1 MKVIIVGAHGEAKE
15 LINRV
20 SSGWSIS
27 VIDLDQEKLRNF
39 TTNRQIDKIQGDATS
54 SLVLKKAGLDEATAI
69 VTLTLS
75 DEVNLEILKIAKQND
90 ILRLSS
96 IINDSSN
103 IDKFK
108 ELDVELVEPDIL
120 LARRFEHILEP
131 RRVVSQAFAGGRAEA
146 LEIEISSDS
155 PVRGKKLREIGSDYY
170 IVGALLRK
178 GKVIIPHG
186 DTEIE
191 TGDLV
196 TIVLQSGAFSN
207 VINLFSGSES
217 RFPLEF
223 GKDIVVV
230 LDNEKNLKYL
240 SESEFFIRNTK
251 ATSLKL
257 ITKEDLFDNNLEST
271 EETLKAVLKDQEFD
285 ITYKNKISNKD
296 LENYKGITVVERKE
310 NDKGKSYGEGW
321 HTDSS
326 YLEKTPKYTCLMGK
340 IVKKDQ
346 GQTLFASQLASY
358 EALDQETKDKI
369 QNLVG
374 IFSSAG
380 PISVTRLER
389 EAERGTGK
397 SKDFVA
403 EHQIVKKVGTRKT
416 LYLSPGH
423 TIAIKNLPEKESK
436 DLLKYLFN
444 HQTKKEF
451 QNSFFWEKNTIVIW
465 DNHSVIHSATPFQG
479 RRMMHR
485 IILDA

>member
-75 DEVNLEILKIAKQND
+75 DEVNLEILKIAKQNN

-96 IINDSSN
+96 IINDSSH

-230 LDNEKNLKYL
+230 LDNEKNLKNL

-296 LENYKGITVVERKE
+296 LENFINENSIGTIFYPVEDSISKSKIKSLISIANKSKIPVLFSRSTYPYKTIGLLINDNFDENSSNAIAFDLSSTMSAKLVGVIINQPTFLQSDGEQKVSDTVQKLQDLALSHEVQLDFE
-310 NDKGKSYGEGW
+310 NFEGNEAKIF
-321 HTDSS
+321 TNQTSS
-326 YLEKTPKYTCLMGK
+326 YDLSIIGSNS
-340 IVKKDQ
+340 
-346 GQTLFASQLASY
+346 SQSWQDRKVI
-358 EALDQETKDKI
+358 EFVST
-369 QNLVG
+369 NSN
-374 IFSSAG
+374 SS
-380 PISVTRLER
+380 V
-389 EAERGTGK
+389 
-397 SKDFVA
+397 
-403 EHQIVKKVGTRKT
+403 
-416 LYLSPGH
+416 LYIP
-423 TIAIKNLPEKESK
+423 
-436 DLLKYLFN
+436 
-444 HQTKKEF
+444 
-451 QNSFFWEKNTIVIW
+451 
-465 DNHSVIHSATPFQG
+465 
-479 RRMMHR
+479 R
-485 IILDA
+485 

>member
-108 ELDVELVEPDIL
+108 ELDVELVEPNIL

-230 LDNEKNLKYL
+230 LDNEKNLKNL

-296 LENYKGITVVERKE
+296 LENFINENSIGTIFYPVEDSISKSKIKSLISIANKSKIPVLFSRSTYPYKTIGLLINDNFDENSSNAIAFDLSSTMSAKLVGVIINQPTFLQSDGEQKVSDTVQKLQDLALSHEVQLDFE
-310 NDKGKSYGEGW
+310 NFEGNEAKIF
-321 HTDSS
+321 TDQTSS
-326 YLEKTPKYTCLMGK
+326 YDLSIIGSNS
-340 IVKKDQ
+340 
-346 GQTLFASQLASY
+346 SQSWQDRKVI
-358 EALDQETKDKI
+358 EFVST
-369 QNLVG
+369 NSN
-374 IFSSAG
+374 SS
-380 PISVTRLER
+380 V
-389 EAERGTGK
+389 
-397 SKDFVA
+397 
-403 EHQIVKKVGTRKT
+403 
-416 LYLSPGH
+416 LYIP
-423 TIAIKNLPEKESK
+423 
-436 DLLKYLFN
+436 
-444 HQTKKEF
+444 
-451 QNSFFWEKNTIVIW
+451 
-465 DNHSVIHSATPFQG
+465 
-479 RRMMHR
+479 R
-485 IILDA
+485 

>member
-69 VTLTLS
+69 ITLTLS
-75 DEVNLEILKIAKQND
+75 DEVNLEILKIAKQNN

-96 IINDSSN
+96 IINDSSH

-230 LDNEKNLKYL
+230 LDNEKNLKNL

-296 LENYKGITVVERKE
+296 LENFINENSIGTIFYPVEDSISKSKIKSLISIANKSKIPVLFSRSTYPYKTIGLLINDNFDENSSNAIAFDLSSTMSAKLVGVIINQPTFLQSDGEQKVSDTVQKLQDLALSHEVQLDFE
-310 NDKGKSYGEGW
+310 NFEGNEAKIF
-321 HTDSS
+321 TDQTSS
-326 YLEKTPKYTCLMGK
+326 YDLSIIGSNS
-340 IVKKDQ
+340 
-346 GQTLFASQLASY
+346 SQSWQDRKVI
-358 EALDQETKDKI
+358 EFVST
-369 QNLVG
+369 NSN
-374 IFSSAG
+374 SS
-380 PISVTRLER
+380 V
-389 EAERGTGK
+389 
-397 SKDFVA
+397 
-403 EHQIVKKVGTRKT
+403 
-416 LYLSPGH
+416 LYIP
-423 TIAIKNLPEKESK
+423 
-436 DLLKYLFN
+436 
-444 HQTKKEF
+444 
-451 QNSFFWEKNTIVIW
+451 
-465 DNHSVIHSATPFQG
+465 
-479 RRMMHR
+479 R
-485 IILDA
+485 

>member
-103 IDKFK
+103 VDKFK
-108 ELDVELVEPDIL
+108 ELDIELVEPDIL

-230 LDNEKNLKYL
+230 LDNEKNLKNL

-296 LENYKGITVVERKE
+296 LENFINENSIGTIFYPVEDSISKSKIKSLISIANKSKIPVLFSRSTYPYKTIGLLINDNFDENSSNSIAFDLSATMSAKLAGVIINQPTFLQSDGEQKVSDTVQKLQDLALSHEVQLDFE
-310 NDKGKSYGEGW
+310 NFEGNEAKIF
-321 HTDSS
+321 TDQTSS
-326 YLEKTPKYTCLMGK
+326 YDLSIIGSNS
-340 IVKKDQ
+340 
-346 GQTLFASQLASY
+346 SQSWQDRKVI
-358 EALDQETKDKI
+358 EFVST
-369 QNLVG
+369 NSN
-374 IFSSAG
+374 SS
-380 PISVTRLER
+380 V
-389 EAERGTGK
+389 
-397 SKDFVA
+397 
-403 EHQIVKKVGTRKT
+403 
-416 LYLSPGH
+416 LYIP
-423 TIAIKNLPEKESK
+423 
-436 DLLKYLFN
+436 
-444 HQTKKEF
+444 
-451 QNSFFWEKNTIVIW
+451 
-465 DNHSVIHSATPFQG
+465 
-479 RRMMHR
+479 R
-485 IILDA
+485 

>member
-75 DEVNLEILKIAKQND
+75 DEVNLEILKIAKQNN

-96 IINDSSN
+96 IINDSSH

-230 LDNEKNLKYL
+230 LDNEKNLKNL

-296 LENYKGITVVERKE
+296 LENFINENSIGTIFYPVEDSISKSKIKSLISIANKSKIPVLFSRSTYPYKTIGLLINDNFDENSSNAIAFDLSSTMSAKLVGVIINQPTFLQSDGEQKVSDTVQKLQDIALSHEVQLDFE
-310 NDKGKSYGEGW
+310 NFEGNEAKIF
-321 HTDSS
+321 TDQTSS
-326 YLEKTPKYTCLMGK
+326 YDLSIIGSNS
-340 IVKKDQ
+340 
-346 GQTLFASQLASY
+346 SQSWQDRKVI
-358 EALDQETKDKI
+358 EFVST
-369 QNLVG
+369 NSN
-374 IFSSAG
+374 SS
-380 PISVTRLER
+380 V
-389 EAERGTGK
+389 
-397 SKDFVA
+397 
-403 EHQIVKKVGTRKT
+403 
-416 LYLSPGH
+416 LYIP
-423 TIAIKNLPEKESK
+423 
-436 DLLKYLFN
+436 
-444 HQTKKEF
+444 
-451 QNSFFWEKNTIVIW
+451 
-465 DNHSVIHSATPFQG
+465 
-479 RRMMHR
+479 R
-485 IILDA
+485 

>member
-96 IINDSSN
+96 IINDSAN
-103 IDKFK
+103 FDKFK

-230 LDNEKNLKYL
+230 LDNEKNLKNL

-285 ITYKNKISNKD
+285 ITYRNKISNKD
-296 LENYKGITVVERKE
+296 LENFINENSIGTIFYPVEESISKSKIKSLISIANKSKIPILFSRSTYPYKTIGLLINDNFDENSSNSIAFDLSSTMSAKLAGVIINQPTFLQSDGEQKVSDTVQKLQDLALSHEVQLDFE
-310 NDKGKSYGEGW
+310 NFEGNEAKIF
-321 HTDSS
+321 TDQTSS
-326 YLEKTPKYTCLMGK
+326 YDLSIIGSNS
-340 IVKKDQ
+340 
-346 GQTLFASQLASY
+346 SQSWQDRKVI
-358 EALDQETKDKI
+358 EFVST
-369 QNLVG
+369 NSN
-374 IFSSAG
+374 SS
-380 PISVTRLER
+380 L
-389 EAERGTGK
+389 
-397 SKDFVA
+397 
-403 EHQIVKKVGTRKT
+403 
-416 LYLSPGH
+416 LYIP
-423 TIAIKNLPEKESK
+423 
-436 DLLKYLFN
+436 
-444 HQTKKEF
+444 
-451 QNSFFWEKNTIVIW
+451 
-465 DNHSVIHSATPFQG
+465 
-479 RRMMHR
+479 R
-485 IILDA
+485 

>member
-15 LINRV
+15 LINRI

-69 VTLTLS
+69 ITLTLS
-75 DEVNLEILKIAKQND
+75 DEVNMEILKIAKQND

-103 IDKFK
+103 VDKFK

-196 TIVLQSGAFSN
+196 TIVLQSGAFSS

-230 LDNEKNLKYL
+230 LDNEKNLKNL

-257 ITKEDLFDNNLEST
+257 ITKEDLFENNLEST
-271 EETLKAVLKDQEFD
+271 EDTLKAVLKDQEFD

-296 LENYKGITVVERKE
+296 LENFVNENSIGTIFYPVED
-310 NDKGKSYGEGW
+310 N
-321 HTDSS
+321 
-326 YLEKTPKYTCLMGK
+326 
-340 IVKKDQ
+340 
-346 GQTLFASQLASY
+346 
-358 EALDQETKDKI
+358 
-369 QNLVG
+369 
-374 IFSSAG
+374 
-380 PISVTRLER
+380 IS
-389 EAERGTGK
+389 K
-397 SKDFVA
+397 SKIKSLISIANKSKVPILFSRSTYPYKTIGLLINDNFNENSSNSIAFDLSSTMSAKLAGVIINQPKFLQSEGEQKVSNTVQKLQDLALSHEVQLDFENFEGNEA
-403 EHQIVKKVGTRKT
+403 KIFTNQTSGYDLSIIGSNSSQSWQDRKVIEFVSINSNSSV
-416 LYLSPGH
+416 LYIP
-423 TIAIKNLPEKESK
+423 
-436 DLLKYLFN
+436 
-444 HQTKKEF
+444 
-451 QNSFFWEKNTIVIW
+451 
-465 DNHSVIHSATPFQG
+465 
-479 RRMMHR
+479 R
-485 IILDA
+485 

>member
-75 DEVNLEILKIAKQND
+75 DEVNLEILKIAKQNN

-96 IINDSSN
+96 IINDSSH

-146 LEIEISSDS
+146 IEIEISSDS

-230 LDNEKNLKYL
+230 LDNEKNLKNL

-296 LENYKGITVVERKE
+296 LENFINENSIGTIFYPVEDSISKSKIKSLISIANKSKIPVLFSRSTYPYKTIGLLINDNFDENSSNAIAFDLSSTMSAKLAGVIINQPTFLQSDGEQKVSDTVQKLQDLALSHEVQLDFE
-310 NDKGKSYGEGW
+310 NFEGNEAKIF
-321 HTDSS
+321 TDQTSS
-326 YLEKTPKYTCLMGK
+326 YDLSIIGSNS
-340 IVKKDQ
+340 
-346 GQTLFASQLASY
+346 SQSWQDRKVI
-358 EALDQETKDKI
+358 EFVST
-369 QNLVG
+369 NSN
-374 IFSSAG
+374 SS
-380 PISVTRLER
+380 V
-389 EAERGTGK
+389 
-397 SKDFVA
+397 
-403 EHQIVKKVGTRKT
+403 
-416 LYLSPGH
+416 LYIP
-423 TIAIKNLPEKESK
+423 
-436 DLLKYLFN
+436 
-444 HQTKKEF
+444 
-451 QNSFFWEKNTIVIW
+451 
-465 DNHSVIHSATPFQG
+465 
-479 RRMMHR
+479 R
-485 IILDA
+485 

>member
-1 MKVIIVGAHGEAKE
+1 MKVIVVGAHGEAKE
-15 LINRV
+15 LINRI

-27 VIDLDQEKLRNF
+27 VVDLDQEKLRNF

-54 SLVLKKAGLDEATAI
+54 TLVLKKAGLDEATAI
-69 VTLTLS
+69 ITLTLS
-75 DEVNLEILKIAKQND
+75 DEVNLEILKIAQQNN

-103 IDKFK
+103 VDKFK

-155 PVRGKKLREIGSDYY
+155 PVRGKKLREIGSDFY

-186 DTEIE
+186 DTEIK

-196 TIVLQSGAFSN
+196 TIVLQSGAFSS

-230 LDNEKNLKYL
+230 LDDEKNLKNL

-296 LENYKGITVVERKE
+296 LENFINENSIGTIFYPVEDIISKSKIKSLISTANKSKIPILFSRSTYPYKTIGLLINDNFEE
-310 NDKGKSYGEGW
+310 N
-321 HTDSS
+321 SS
-326 YLEKTPKYTCLMGK
+326 NAIAFDLSSTMSAK
-340 IVKKDQ
+340 
-346 GQTLFASQLASY
+346 
-358 EALDQETKDKI
+358 
-369 QNLVG
+369 LVG
-374 IFSSAG
+374 VIINQPTFLQSEGEQKVSDTVQKLQDLALSHEVQLDFENFEGNEAKIFTDQTPSYDLSIIGSSSSQSWQDRKV
-380 PISVTRLER
+380 IEFVSTNSSSSV
-389 EAERGTGK
+389 
-397 SKDFVA
+397 
-403 EHQIVKKVGTRKT
+403 
-416 LYLSPGH
+416 LYIP
-423 TIAIKNLPEKESK
+423 
-436 DLLKYLFN
+436 
-444 HQTKKEF
+444 
-451 QNSFFWEKNTIVIW
+451 
-465 DNHSVIHSATPFQG
+465 
-479 RRMMHR
+479 R
-485 IILDA
+485 

>member
-75 DEVNLEILKIAKQND
+75 DEVNLEILKIAKQNN

-96 IINDSSN
+96 IINDSSH

-230 LDNEKNLKYL
+230 LDNEKNLKNL

-296 LENYKGITVVERKE
+296 LENFINENSIGTIFYPVEDSISKSKIKSLISIANKSKIPVLFSRSTYPYKTIGLLINDNFDENSSNSIAFDLSSTMSAKLVGVIINQPTFLQSDGEQKVSDTVQKLQDLALSHEVQLDFE
-310 NDKGKSYGEGW
+310 NFEGNEAKIF
-321 HTDSS
+321 TDQTSS
-326 YLEKTPKYTCLMGK
+326 YDLSIIGSNS
-340 IVKKDQ
+340 
-346 GQTLFASQLASY
+346 SQSWQDRKVI
-358 EALDQETKDKI
+358 EFVST
-369 QNLVG
+369 NSN
-374 IFSSAG
+374 SS
-380 PISVTRLER
+380 V
-389 EAERGTGK
+389 
-397 SKDFVA
+397 
-403 EHQIVKKVGTRKT
+403 
-416 LYLSPGH
+416 LYIP
-423 TIAIKNLPEKESK
+423 
-436 DLLKYLFN
+436 
-444 HQTKKEF
+444 
-451 QNSFFWEKNTIVIW
+451 
-465 DNHSVIHSATPFQG
+465 
-479 RRMMHR
+479 R
-485 IILDA
+485 

>member
-75 DEVNLEILKIAKQND
+75 DEVNLEILKIAQQND

-96 IINDSSN
+96 IINDSSH

-230 LDNEKNLKYL
+230 LDNEKNLKNL

-257 ITKEDLFDNNLEST
+257 ITKEDLFDNDLEST

-296 LENYKGITVVERKE
+296 LENFINENSIGTIFYPVEDSISKSKIKSLISIANKSKIPVLFSRSTYPYKTIGLLINDNFDENSSNAIAFDLSSTMSAKLVGVIINQPTFLQSDGEQKVSDTVQKLQDLALSHEVQLDFE
-310 NDKGKSYGEGW
+310 NFEGNEAKIF
-321 HTDSS
+321 TDQTSS
-326 YLEKTPKYTCLMGK
+326 YDLSIIGSNS
-340 IVKKDQ
+340 
-346 GQTLFASQLASY
+346 SQSWQDRKVI
-358 EALDQETKDKI
+358 EFVST
-369 QNLVG
+369 NSN
-374 IFSSAG
+374 SS
-380 PISVTRLER
+380 V
-389 EAERGTGK
+389 
-397 SKDFVA
+397 
-403 EHQIVKKVGTRKT
+403 
-416 LYLSPGH
+416 LYIP
-423 TIAIKNLPEKESK
+423 
-436 DLLKYLFN
+436 
-444 HQTKKEF
+444 
-451 QNSFFWEKNTIVIW
+451 
-465 DNHSVIHSATPFQG
+465 
-479 RRMMHR
+479 R
-485 IILDA
+485 

>member
-75 DEVNLEILKIAKQND
+75 DEVNLEILKIAKQNN

-96 IINDSSN
+96 IINDSSH

-230 LDNEKNLKYL
+230 LDNEKNLKNL

-296 LENYKGITVVERKE
+296 LENFINENSIGTIFYPVEDSISKSKIKSLISIANKSKIPVLFSRSTYPYKTIGLLINDNFDENSSNAIAFDLSSTMSAKLVGVIINQPTFLQSEGEQKVSNTVQKLQDIALSHEVQLDFE
-310 NDKGKSYGEGW
+310 NFEGNEAKIF
-321 HTDSS
+321 TDQTSS
-326 YLEKTPKYTCLMGK
+326 YDLSIIGSNS
-340 IVKKDQ
+340 
-346 GQTLFASQLASY
+346 SQSWQDRKVI
-358 EALDQETKDKI
+358 EFVST
-369 QNLVG
+369 NSN
-374 IFSSAG
+374 SS
-380 PISVTRLER
+380 V
-389 EAERGTGK
+389 
-397 SKDFVA
+397 
-403 EHQIVKKVGTRKT
+403 
-416 LYLSPGH
+416 LYIP
-423 TIAIKNLPEKESK
+423 
-436 DLLKYLFN
+436 
-444 HQTKKEF
+444 
-451 QNSFFWEKNTIVIW
+451 
-465 DNHSVIHSATPFQG
+465 
-479 RRMMHR
+479 R
-485 IILDA
+485 

>member
-75 DEVNLEILKIAKQND
+75 DEVNLEILKIAKQNN

-96 IINDSSN
+96 IINDSSH

-230 LDNEKNLKYL
+230 LDNEKNLKNL

-285 ITYKNKISNKD
+285 ITYKNKISNRD
-296 LENYKGITVVERKE
+296 LENFINENSIGTIFYPVEDSISKSKIKSLISIANKSKIPVLFSRSTYPYKTIGLLINDNFDE
-310 NDKGKSYGEGW
+310 NSSNAIAFDLSSTMSAKLVGVIINQPTFLQSDGEQKVSDIVQKLQDLALSHEVQLDFENFEGNEAKIF
-321 HTDSS
+321 TDQTSS
-326 YLEKTPKYTCLMGK
+326 YDLSIIGSNS
-340 IVKKDQ
+340 
-346 GQTLFASQLASY
+346 SQSWQDRKVI
-358 EALDQETKDKI
+358 EFVST
-369 QNLVG
+369 NSN
-374 IFSSAG
+374 SS
-380 PISVTRLER
+380 V
-389 EAERGTGK
+389 
-397 SKDFVA
+397 
-403 EHQIVKKVGTRKT
+403 
-416 LYLSPGH
+416 LYIP
-423 TIAIKNLPEKESK
+423 
-436 DLLKYLFN
+436 
-444 HQTKKEF
+444 
-451 QNSFFWEKNTIVIW
+451 
-465 DNHSVIHSATPFQG
+465 
-479 RRMMHR
+479 R
-485 IILDA
+485 

>member
-75 DEVNLEILKIAKQND
+75 DEVNLEILKIAKQNN

-96 IINDSSN
+96 IINDSSH

-146 LEIEISSDS
+146 IEIEISSDS

-230 LDNEKNLKYL
+230 LDNEKNLKNL

-296 LENYKGITVVERKE
+296 LENFTNENSIGTIFYPVEDSISKSKIKSLISIANKSKIPVLFSRSTYPYKTIGLLINDNFNENSSNSIAFDLSSTMSAKLVGVIINQPTFLQSDGEQKVSDTVQKLQDLALSHEVQLDFE
-310 NDKGKSYGEGW
+310 NFEGNEAKIF
-321 HTDSS
+321 TDQTSS
-326 YLEKTPKYTCLMGK
+326 YDLSIIGSNS
-340 IVKKDQ
+340 
-346 GQTLFASQLASY
+346 SQSWQDRKVI
-358 EALDQETKDKI
+358 EFVST
-369 QNLVG
+369 NSN
-374 IFSSAG
+374 SS
-380 PISVTRLER
+380 V
-389 EAERGTGK
+389 
-397 SKDFVA
+397 
-403 EHQIVKKVGTRKT
+403 
-416 LYLSPGH
+416 LYIP
-423 TIAIKNLPEKESK
+423 
-436 DLLKYLFN
+436 
-444 HQTKKEF
+444 
-451 QNSFFWEKNTIVIW
+451 
-465 DNHSVIHSATPFQG
+465 
-479 RRMMHR
+479 R
-485 IILDA
+485 

>member
-75 DEVNLEILKIAKQND
+75 DEVNLEILKIAKQNN

-96 IINDSSN
+96 IINDSSH

-230 LDNEKNLKYL
+230 LDSEKNLKNL

-296 LENYKGITVVERKE
+296 LENFINENSIGTIFYPVEDSISKSKIKSLISIANKSKIPVLFSRSTYPYKTIGLLINDNFDENSSNAIAFDLSSTMSAKLVGVIINQPTFLQSDGEQKVSDTVQKLQDLALSHEVQLDFE
-310 NDKGKSYGEGW
+310 NFEGNEAKIF
-321 HTDSS
+321 TDQTSS
-326 YLEKTPKYTCLMGK
+326 YDLSIIGSNS
-340 IVKKDQ
+340 
-346 GQTLFASQLASY
+346 SQSWQDRKVI
-358 EALDQETKDKI
+358 EFVST
-369 QNLVG
+369 NSN
-374 IFSSAG
+374 SS
-380 PISVTRLER
+380 V
-389 EAERGTGK
+389 
-397 SKDFVA
+397 
-403 EHQIVKKVGTRKT
+403 
-416 LYLSPGH
+416 LYIP
-423 TIAIKNLPEKESK
+423 
-436 DLLKYLFN
+436 
-444 HQTKKEF
+444 
-451 QNSFFWEKNTIVIW
+451 
-465 DNHSVIHSATPFQG
+465 
-479 RRMMHR
+479 R
-485 IILDA
+485 

>member
-15 LINRV
+15 LINRI

-27 VIDLDQEKLRNF
+27 VVDLDQEKLRNF

-96 IINDSSN
+96 IINDSAN

-186 DTEIE
+186 DTEIK

-230 LDNEKNLKYL
+230 LDNEKNLKNL

-285 ITYKNKISNKD
+285 ITYRNKISNKD
-296 LENYKGITVVERKE
+296 LENFINENSIGTIFYPVEESISKSKIKSLISIANKSKIPILFSRSTYPYKTIGLLINDNFDENSSNSIAFDLSSTMSAKLAGVIINQPTFLQSDGEQKVSDTVQKLQDLALSHEVKLDFE
-310 NDKGKSYGEGW
+310 NFEGNEAKIF
-321 HTDSS
+321 TDQTSS
-326 YLEKTPKYTCLMGK
+326 YDLSIIGSNS
-340 IVKKDQ
+340 
-346 GQTLFASQLASY
+346 SQSWQDRKVI
-358 EALDQETKDKI
+358 EFVST
-369 QNLVG
+369 NSN
-374 IFSSAG
+374 SS
-380 PISVTRLER
+380 L
-389 EAERGTGK
+389 
-397 SKDFVA
+397 
-403 EHQIVKKVGTRKT
+403 
-416 LYLSPGH
+416 LYIP
-423 TIAIKNLPEKESK
+423 
-436 DLLKYLFN
+436 
-444 HQTKKEF
+444 
-451 QNSFFWEKNTIVIW
+451 
-465 DNHSVIHSATPFQG
+465 
-479 RRMMHR
+479 R
-485 IILDA
+485 

>member
-15 LINRV
+15 LINRI

-75 DEVNLEILKIAKQND
+75 DEVNLEILKIAKQNN

-96 IINDSSN
+96 IINDSSH

-230 LDNEKNLKYL
+230 LDNEKNLKNL

-296 LENYKGITVVERKE
+296 LENFINENSIGTIFYPVEDSISKSKIKSLISIANKSKIPVLFSRSTYPYKTIGLLINDNFDENSSNSIAFDLSSTMSAKLVGVIINQPTFLQSDGEQKVSDTVQKLQDLALSHEVQLDFE
-310 NDKGKSYGEGW
+310 NFEGNEAKIF
-321 HTDSS
+321 TDQTSS
-326 YLEKTPKYTCLMGK
+326 YDLSIIGSNS
-340 IVKKDQ
+340 
-346 GQTLFASQLASY
+346 SQSWQDRKVI
-358 EALDQETKDKI
+358 EFVST
-369 QNLVG
+369 NSN
-374 IFSSAG
+374 SS
-380 PISVTRLER
+380 V
-389 EAERGTGK
+389 
-397 SKDFVA
+397 
-403 EHQIVKKVGTRKT
+403 
-416 LYLSPGH
+416 LYIP
-423 TIAIKNLPEKESK
+423 
-436 DLLKYLFN
+436 
-444 HQTKKEF
+444 
-451 QNSFFWEKNTIVIW
+451 
-465 DNHSVIHSATPFQG
+465 
-479 RRMMHR
+479 R
-485 IILDA
+485 

>member
-230 LDNEKNLKYL
+230 LDNEKNLKNL

-296 LENYKGITVVERKE
+296 LENFINENSIGTIFYPVEDSISKSKIKSLISIANKSKIPVLFSRSTYPYKTIGLLINDNFDENSSNAIAFDLSSTMSAKLVGVIINQPTFLQSDGEQKVSDTVQKLQDLALSHEVQLDFE
-310 NDKGKSYGEGW
+310 NFEGNEAKIF
-321 HTDSS
+321 TDQTSS
-326 YLEKTPKYTCLMGK
+326 YDLSIIGSNS
-340 IVKKDQ
+340 
-346 GQTLFASQLASY
+346 SQSWQDRKVI
-358 EALDQETKDKI
+358 EFVST
-369 QNLVG
+369 NSN
-374 IFSSAG
+374 SS
-380 PISVTRLER
+380 V
-389 EAERGTGK
+389 
-397 SKDFVA
+397 
-403 EHQIVKKVGTRKT
+403 
-416 LYLSPGH
+416 LYIP
-423 TIAIKNLPEKESK
+423 
-436 DLLKYLFN
+436 
-444 HQTKKEF
+444 
-451 QNSFFWEKNTIVIW
+451 
-465 DNHSVIHSATPFQG
+465 
-479 RRMMHR
+479 R
-485 IILDA
+485 

>member
-27 VIDLDQEKLRNF
+27 VVDLDQEKLRNF

-96 IINDSSN
+96 IINDSAN
-103 IDKFK
+103 FDKFK

-230 LDNEKNLKYL
+230 LDNEKNLKNL

-285 ITYKNKISNKD
+285 ITYRNKISNKD
-296 LENYKGITVVERKE
+296 LENFINENSIGTIFYPVEESISKSKIKSLISIANKSKIPILFSRSTYPYKTIGLLINDNFDENSSNSIAFDLSSTMSAKLAGVIINQPTFLQSDGEQKVSDTVQKLQDLALSHEVQLDFE
-310 NDKGKSYGEGW
+310 NFEGNEAKIF
-321 HTDSS
+321 TDQTSS
-326 YLEKTPKYTCLMGK
+326 YDLSIIGSNS
-340 IVKKDQ
+340 
-346 GQTLFASQLASY
+346 SQSWQDRKVI
-358 EALDQETKDKI
+358 EFVST
-369 QNLVG
+369 NSN
-374 IFSSAG
+374 SS
-380 PISVTRLER
+380 L
-389 EAERGTGK
+389 
-397 SKDFVA
+397 
-403 EHQIVKKVGTRKT
+403 
-416 LYLSPGH
+416 LYIP
-423 TIAIKNLPEKESK
+423 
-436 DLLKYLFN
+436 
-444 HQTKKEF
+444 
-451 QNSFFWEKNTIVIW
+451 
-465 DNHSVIHSATPFQG
+465 
-479 RRMMHR
+479 R
-485 IILDA
+485 

>member
-103 IDKFK
+103 IDRFK

-230 LDNEKNLKYL
+230 LDNEKNLKNL

-296 LENYKGITVVERKE
+296 LENFINENSIGTIFYPVEDSISKSKIKSLISIANKSKIPVLFSRSTYPYKTIGLLINDNFDENSSNSIAFDLSSTMSAKLAGVIINQPTFLQSDGEQKVSDTVQKLQDLALSHEVQLDFE
-310 NDKGKSYGEGW
+310 NFEGNEAKIF
-321 HTDSS
+321 TDQTSS
-326 YLEKTPKYTCLMGK
+326 YDLSIIGSNS
-340 IVKKDQ
+340 
-346 GQTLFASQLASY
+346 SQSWQDRKVI
-358 EALDQETKDKI
+358 EFVST
-369 QNLVG
+369 NSN
-374 IFSSAG
+374 SS
-380 PISVTRLER
+380 L
-389 EAERGTGK
+389 
-397 SKDFVA
+397 
-403 EHQIVKKVGTRKT
+403 
-416 LYLSPGH
+416 LYIP
-423 TIAIKNLPEKESK
+423 
-436 DLLKYLFN
+436 
-444 HQTKKEF
+444 
-451 QNSFFWEKNTIVIW
+451 
-465 DNHSVIHSATPFQG
+465 
-479 RRMMHR
+479 R
-485 IILDA
+485 

>member
-96 IINDSSN
+96 IINDSAN
-103 IDKFK
+103 IDKYK

-230 LDNEKNLKYL
+230 LDNEKNLKNL

-271 EETLKAVLKDQEFD
+271 EETLKAVLKDQEFV

-296 LENYKGITVVERKE
+296 LENFINENSIGTIFYPVEDSISKSKIKSLISIANKSKIPVLFSRSTYPYKTIGLLINDNFDENSSNAIAFDLSSTMSAKLVGVIINQPTFLQSDGEQKVSDTVQKLQDLALSHEVQLDFE
-310 NDKGKSYGEGW
+310 NFEGNEAKIF
-321 HTDSS
+321 TDQTSS
-326 YLEKTPKYTCLMGK
+326 YDLSIIGSNS
-340 IVKKDQ
+340 
-346 GQTLFASQLASY
+346 SQSWQDRKVI
-358 EALDQETKDKI
+358 EFVST
-369 QNLVG
+369 NSN
-374 IFSSAG
+374 SS
-380 PISVTRLER
+380 V
-389 EAERGTGK
+389 
-397 SKDFVA
+397 
-403 EHQIVKKVGTRKT
+403 
-416 LYLSPGH
+416 LYIP
-423 TIAIKNLPEKESK
+423 
-436 DLLKYLFN
+436 
-444 HQTKKEF
+444 
-451 QNSFFWEKNTIVIW
+451 
-465 DNHSVIHSATPFQG
+465 
-479 RRMMHR
+479 R
-485 IILDA
+485 

>member
-75 DEVNLEILKIAKQND
+75 DEVNLEILKIAKQNN

-96 IINDSSN
+96 IINDSSH

-230 LDNEKNLKYL
+230 LDNEKNLKNL

-296 LENYKGITVVERKE
+296 LENFVNENSIGTIFYPVEDSISKSKIKSLISIANKSKIPVLFSRSTYPYKTIGLLINDNFDENSSNAIAFDLSSTMSAKLVGVIINQPTFLQSDGEQKVSDTVQKLQDLALSHEVQLDFE
-310 NDKGKSYGEGW
+310 NFEGNEAKIF
-321 HTDSS
+321 TDQTSS
-326 YLEKTPKYTCLMGK
+326 YDLSIIGSNS
-340 IVKKDQ
+340 
-346 GQTLFASQLASY
+346 SQSWQDRKVI
-358 EALDQETKDKI
+358 EFVST
-369 QNLVG
+369 NSN
-374 IFSSAG
+374 SS
-380 PISVTRLER
+380 V
-389 EAERGTGK
+389 
-397 SKDFVA
+397 
-403 EHQIVKKVGTRKT
+403 
-416 LYLSPGH
+416 LYIP
-423 TIAIKNLPEKESK
+423 
-436 DLLKYLFN
+436 
-444 HQTKKEF
+444 
-451 QNSFFWEKNTIVIW
+451 
-465 DNHSVIHSATPFQG
+465 
-479 RRMMHR
+479 R
-485 IILDA
+485 

>member
-75 DEVNLEILKIAKQND
+75 DEINLEILNIAKQNN

-96 IINDSSN
+96 IINESSN
-103 IDKFK
+103 AGKFK

-196 TIVLQSGAFSN
+196 TVVLQSGAFSN

-230 LDNEKNLKYL
+230 LDDEKNLKNL

-251 ATSLKL
+251 ATSLKVL
-257 ITKEDLFDNNLEST
+257 TKQDLFDNNLETT

-285 ITYKNKISNKD
+285 ITYKNKITVKD
-296 LENYKGITVVERKE
+296 LENFMKE
-310 NDKGKSYGEGW
+310 NSIGTIFYPVMDGTAKSKIKSLISISNKTKVPILISRTTYPYKTIGLLINDNFDEN
-321 HTDSS
+321 SS
-326 YLEKTPKYTCLMGK
+326 NSIAFDLSSTMSAK
-340 IVKKDQ
+340 
-346 GQTLFASQLASY
+346 
-358 EALDQETKDKI
+358 
-369 QNLVG
+369 LVG
-374 IFSSAG
+374 VIINQPKFLQSEGENKVSNTVQKLQDLALSNEVQLDFVNFEGNEAKIFSEQTSEYDLAIIG
-380 PISVTRLER
+380 SNSSQSWQNRKIIEFVSINSNSSV
-389 EAERGTGK
+389 
-397 SKDFVA
+397 
-403 EHQIVKKVGTRKT
+403 
-416 LYLSPGH
+416 LYVP
-423 TIAIKNLPEKESK
+423 
-436 DLLKYLFN
+436 
-444 HQTKKEF
+444 
-451 QNSFFWEKNTIVIW
+451 
-465 DNHSVIHSATPFQG
+465 
-479 RRMMHR
+479 R
-485 IILDA
+485 

>member
-230 LDNEKNLKYL
+230 LDNEKNLKNL

-296 LENYKGITVVERKE
+296 LENFINENSIGTIFYPVEDSISKSKIKSLISIANKSKIPVLFSRSTYPYKTIGLLINDNFDENSSNSIAFDLSSTMSAKLVGVIINQPTFLQSEGEQKVSDTVQKLQDLALSHEVQLDFE
-310 NDKGKSYGEGW
+310 NFEGNEAKIF
-321 HTDSS
+321 TDQTSS
-326 YLEKTPKYTCLMGK
+326 YDLSIIGSNS
-340 IVKKDQ
+340 
-346 GQTLFASQLASY
+346 SQSWQDRKVIEFVSTNSY
-358 EALDQETKDKI
+358 
-369 QNLVG
+369 
-374 IFSSAG
+374 SS
-380 PISVTRLER
+380 L
-389 EAERGTGK
+389 
-397 SKDFVA
+397 
-403 EHQIVKKVGTRKT
+403 
-416 LYLSPGH
+416 LYIP
-423 TIAIKNLPEKESK
+423 
-436 DLLKYLFN
+436 
-444 HQTKKEF
+444 
-451 QNSFFWEKNTIVIW
+451 
-465 DNHSVIHSATPFQG
+465 
-479 RRMMHR
+479 R
-485 IILDA
+485 

>member
-27 VIDLDQEKLRNF
+27 VVDLDQEKLRNF

-75 DEVNLEILKIAKQND
+75 DEVNLEILKIAKQNN

-96 IINDSSN
+96 IINDSSH

-230 LDNEKNLKYL
+230 LDNEKNLKNL

-285 ITYKNKISNKD
+285 ITYRNKISNKD
-296 LENYKGITVVERKE
+296 LENFINENSIGTIFYPVEESISKSKLKSLISIANKSKIPILFSRSTYPYKTIGLLINDNFDENSSNSIAFDLSSTMSAKLAGVIINQPTFLQSDGEQKVSDTVQKLQDLALSHEVQLDFE
-310 NDKGKSYGEGW
+310 NFEGNEAKIF
-321 HTDSS
+321 TDQTSS
-326 YLEKTPKYTCLMGK
+326 YDLSIIGSNS
-340 IVKKDQ
+340 
-346 GQTLFASQLASY
+346 SQSWQDRKVI
-358 EALDQETKDKI
+358 EFVST
-369 QNLVG
+369 NSN
-374 IFSSAG
+374 SS
-380 PISVTRLER
+380 V
-389 EAERGTGK
+389 
-397 SKDFVA
+397 
-403 EHQIVKKVGTRKT
+403 
-416 LYLSPGH
+416 LYIP
-423 TIAIKNLPEKESK
+423 
-436 DLLKYLFN
+436 
-444 HQTKKEF
+444 
-451 QNSFFWEKNTIVIW
+451 
-465 DNHSVIHSATPFQG
+465 
-479 RRMMHR
+479 R
-485 IILDA
+485 

>member
-1 MKVIIVGAHGEAKE
+1 VKVIIVGAHGEAKE

-69 VTLTLS
+69 ITLTLS
-75 DEVNLEILKIAKQND
+75 DEVNLEILKIAKQNN

-96 IINDSSN
+96 IINDSSH

-230 LDNEKNLKYL
+230 LDNEKNLKNL

-296 LENYKGITVVERKE
+296 LENFINENSIGTIFYPVEDSISKSKIKSLISIANKSKIPVLFSRSTYPYKTIGLLINDNFDENSSNAIAFDLSSTMSAKLVGVIINQPTFLQSDGEQKVSDTVQKLQDLALSHEVQLDFE
-310 NDKGKSYGEGW
+310 NFEGNEAKIF
-321 HTDSS
+321 TDQTSS
-326 YLEKTPKYTCLMGK
+326 YDLSIIGSNS
-340 IVKKDQ
+340 
-346 GQTLFASQLASY
+346 SQSWQDRKVI
-358 EALDQETKDKI
+358 EFVST
-369 QNLVG
+369 NSN
-374 IFSSAG
+374 SS
-380 PISVTRLER
+380 V
-389 EAERGTGK
+389 
-397 SKDFVA
+397 
-403 EHQIVKKVGTRKT
+403 
-416 LYLSPGH
+416 LYIP
-423 TIAIKNLPEKESK
+423 
-436 DLLKYLFN
+436 
-444 HQTKKEF
+444 
-451 QNSFFWEKNTIVIW
+451 
-465 DNHSVIHSATPFQG
+465 
-479 RRMMHR
+479 R
-485 IILDA
+485 